1 MTRKLVRLL
10 MAAAFA
16 FSISA
21 VAQTATPDNALPSA
35 PGAAPAAAPSSGT
48 KIGLINLEGAIYASN
63 EGQRDFEALS
73 KKLEP
78 KQSELKGMNDELD
91 ALKKQLS
98 AQGEKLNDDARGNLV
113 RQVDAK
119 QKVFDRTMQ
128 DARDDA
134 QAQNGE
140 IAQKILQKL
149 GPVLVKYA
157 QDNGYGAIIDTS
169 KQWPD
174 GPVIWNGGALDIT
187 RAIVEA
193 YNLQSGVAAPAAGS
207 KPATPRSSGAG
218 AKPATPTTPKATTP
232 K

>member
-16 FSISA
+16 FSITA
-21 VAQTATPDNALPSA
+21 VAQSATPDNALPSA
-35 PGAAPAAAPSSGT
+35 PGAPAAAPTSGT
-48 KIGLINLEGAIYASN
+48 RIGLINLEGAIYASN

-78 KQSELKGMNDELD
+78 KQSELKGMNDELE

-134 QAQNGE
+134 QAQNSE

-157 QDNGYGAIIDTS
+157 QENGYGVIIDTS

-174 GPVIWNGGALDIT
+174 GPVIWNGGSMDIT

-193 YNLQSGVAAPAAGS
+193 YNVQSGVPAP
-207 KPATPRSSGAG
+207 TPSAG
-218 AKPATPTTPKATTP
+218 AKPAAPRSSGTGAKPATSTTPKQP
-232 K
+232 